1 MVLTR
6 NQCDLLISM
15 FNESI
20 QRAKDSGIPIAVEC
34 YEDIEIIKE
43 KLYEEY
49 RECCHRE
56 SHNNLWDLNEILEKE
71 EVNRD
76 FD

>member
-1 MVLTR
+1 MTLTKD
-6 NQCDLLISM
+6 QCDLLINM
-15 FNESI
+15 VNASI
-20 QRAKDSGIPIAVEC
+20 QRARDSGIPIGVEY
-34 YEDIEIIKE
+34 YEDIDIIRE

-49 RECCHRE
+49 RESNRRG
-56 SHNNLWDLNEILEKE
+56 E

>member
-15 FNESI
+15 FNASI
-20 QRAKDSGIPIAVEC
+20 QRAKDSGSPISVEY
-34 YEDIEIIKE
+34 YEDIEIIRE

-49 RECCHRE
+49 RECCYRE
-56 SHNNLWDLNEILEKE
+56 SHNNL
-71 EVNRD
+71 
-76 FD
+76 

>member
-1 MVLTR
+1 
-6 NQCDLLISM
+6 M
-15 FNESI
+15 FNASI
-20 QRAKDSGIPIAVEC
+20 QRARDSGIPIGVEY
-34 YEDIEIIKE
+34 YEDIDIIRE

-49 RECCHRE
+49 RESNKRG
-56 SHNNLWDLNEILEKE
+56 E

>member
-6 NQCDLLISM
+6 KQCDLLINM
-15 FNESI
+15 FNASI
-20 QRAKDSGIPIAVEC
+20 QRARDSGIPIGVEY
-34 YEDIEIIKE
+34 YEDIDIIRE

-49 RECCHRE
+49 RESNRRG
-56 SHNNLWDLNEILEKE
+56 E

>member
-15 FNESI
+15 FNASI
-20 QRAKDSGIPIAVEC
+20 QRARDSGIPIGVEY

-49 RECCHRE
+49 RNCCDRKNQQEE
-56 SHNNLWDLNEILEKE
+56 SQPRISSLDVSSKII
-71 EVNRD
+71 
-76 FD
+76 

>member
-1 MVLTR
+1 MTLTKD
-6 NQCDLLISM
+6 QCDLLINM
-15 FNESI
+15 VNASI
-20 QRAKDSGIPIAVEC
+20 QRARDSGIPIGVEY
-34 YEDIEIIKE
+34 YEDIEIIRE

-49 RECCHRE
+49 RESNRRG
-56 SHNNLWDLNEILEKE
+56 E